1 MMRFVS
7 IFIVSLVLTCVKCQL
22 SCGNNQFACFD
33 GKKCIDN
40 NDVCNGYTKSKN
52 SCEDGSDEDIS
63 VCKNWDCNKTGKNFF
78 KCNDGQRCVRPWE
91 VCDGFRECKDR
102 SDEVEEFCNQWVC
115 YDEYWKC
122 RNNRRCVSEF
132 YLCDGK
138 DHCGD
143 GSDEDNRPGGGCH
156 FKRAKRLKGKIGS
169 GGRSI
174 GSRRNETIDFRTRPP
189 SEEPVTNNPNEDSES
204 LQLFKNLFKIRNL
217 N

>member
-1 MMRFVS
+1 MCEVHLGSCTGVQAFSPMYGNPVVAATRIQPVFVN
-7 IFIVSLVLTCVKCQL
+7 CVIICL
-22 SCGNNQFACFD
+22 
-33 GKKCIDN
+33 
-40 NDVCNGYTKSKN
+40 
-52 SCEDGSDEDIS
+52 
-63 VCKNWDCNKTGKNFF
+63 
-78 KCNDGQRCVRPWE
+78 
-91 VCDGFRECKDR
+91 
-102 SDEVEEFCNQWVC
+102 VC

-169 GGRSI
+169 GGRSV

-204 LQLFKNLFKIRNL
+204 IHQHPNPNVQEKE
-217 N
+217 